1 MIDQS
6 VVTSALSQGTQAMNV
21 SLTEQQQQL
30 LVAYL
35 GLLKK
40 WNQTYNL
47 TAITDDVP
55 MVTHHLLDSLSVVD
69 YIEGESVLDVGTGG
83 GVPGIPLAIFYPE
96 KSFCLMDSNGKKVR
110 FLRHVVQQL
119 GLAHV
124 NVVQS
129 RAEQFASSATFDTI
143 VARAVGSLDALLR
156 WTQPLMSLQGNWVL
170 MKGHRPE
177 EELQAVTLPWQVV
190 KLDVPGIGA
199 KRHVVLIKNTG

>member
-1 MIDQS
+1 MIDQG
-6 VVTSALSQGTQAMNV
+6 VVAKALSQGLQAMGV

-47 TAITDDVP
+47 TAITDDLP

-69 YIEGESVLDVGTGG
+69 YIDGESVLDVGTGG

-96 KSFCLMDSNGKKVR
+96 KNFCLMDSNGKKVR

-143 VARAVGSLDALLR
+143 VARAVGSLEALLQ

-177 EELQAVTLPWQVV
+177 EELQAVTLPWRVV
-190 KLDVPGIGA
+190 KLDVPGISA
-199 KRHVVLIKNTG
+199 KRHAVLIKNTG